1 MHRPR
6 SAPSSPPPSP
16 AADPFVFW
24 FSFLGWNAVTLVM
37 VLDKLGALGYD
48 AKASAYVRSH
58 TLVQALA
65 PAPASPRARA
75 LPRQRERVR

>member
-75 LPRQRERVR
+75 LPRQRKRVR